1 MLPGIIYITHMV
13 LTQTAMLISLM
24 NVCPQNDTHAHIG
37 KTKSQHLCTIKYNT
51 HADRTC
57 IDDADLAKERAI
69 NVHWL
74 SAAARWR

>member
-24 NVCPQNDTHAHIG
+24 NVCPQNGTHARIE
-37 KTKSQHLCTIKYNT
+37 KKASSCAQKYNT

-69 NVHWL
+69 NVHLL
-74 SAAARWR
+74 SATARWR